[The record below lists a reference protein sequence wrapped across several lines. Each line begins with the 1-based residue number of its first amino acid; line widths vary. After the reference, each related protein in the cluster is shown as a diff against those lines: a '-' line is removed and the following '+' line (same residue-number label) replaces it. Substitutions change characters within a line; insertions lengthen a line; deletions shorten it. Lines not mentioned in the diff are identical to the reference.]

1 MLWVS
6 TLEEI
11 PKIKTEIPGPK
22 AKKIISESKKYLIT
36 TTRFDSLVISRA
48 ENDIIEDVDGNIFID
63 FAAGI
68 AVTNTGHRNKVII
81 DAIIKQLDRYIHSAP
96 HDFFD
101 DLQYKVAKKLTEIT
115 PGAFPKKVFFGNSG
129 TEAIEAAIKIA
140 KYSTKRFRFISFIR
154 GFHGRTHGSL
164 ALTASKPVHK
174 RGLFYTMPGVV
185 HVPYAYCY
193 RCPFGLDPSNC
204 NFRCA
209 KFIEE
214 QVLDTFLPPDEVA
227 AIFMEPIQGEGGY
240 IVPPD
245 GFVRN
250 VKRIAE
256 KYDMLFVDD
265 EIQSGFWRSGK
276 PFAIE
281 HYNVVPD
288 IITVAKSIANGVPL
302 SAAISKSE
310 LDFNTKG
317 VHSSTFG
324 GNALALAA
332 AIANI
337 EYFQR
342 EKIGERV
349 TKLGKHALSILN
361 EFKEETE
368 IVGDVRG
375 KGLMIGVEIV
385 KNKDSKEYATKIRDK
400 ICDEALKRGLIL
412 LPAGKSALRIAPPLT
427 IREQIF
433 DKGLEILMSIISDI
447 EKGKI

>member
-1 MLWVS
+1 MKNIVDL
-6 TLEEI
+6 
-11 PKIKTEIPGPK
+11 TE
-22 AKKIISESKKYLIT
+22 
-36 TTRFDSLVISRA
+36 R
-48 ENDIIEDVDGNIFID
+48 NIFHTYSRFPLTLKKGKGAVVWDEEDRQYID
-63 FAAGI
+63 FVAGI
-68 AVTNTGHRNKVII
+68 AVCNLGHCHPSVVKAAR
-81 DAIIKQLDRYIHSAP
+81 DQLDRLIHVSNLFYTEPQVKLSEMLKDNSFA
-96 HDFFD
+96 DKIFFC
-101 DLQYKVAKKLTEIT
+101 
-115 PGAFPKKVFFGNSG
+115 NSG
-129 TEAIEAAIKIA
+129 AEANEAMMKLV
-140 KYSTKRFRFISFIR
+140 KYGTGRKRCRAFYHA
-154 GFHGRTHGSL
+154 FHGRSQAVL
-164 ALTASKPVHK
+164 SLTASKWVQQDRFFP
-174 RGLFYTMPGVV
+174 TMPGVE
-185 HVPYAYCY
+185 HIPYPNPY
-193 RCPFGLDPSNC
+193 RNPWHIDGYAEPDELVN
-204 NFRCA
+204 RVIE
-209 KFIEE
+209 FIEE
-214 QVLDTFLPPDEVA
+214 YVFRHVPPHEVG
-227 AIFMEPIQGEGGY
+227 AIVFEPIQGEGGY
-240 IVPPD
+240 VIPPKNFFRELKKLLD
-245 GFVRN
+245 
-250 VKRIAE
+250 
-256 KYDMLFVDD
+256 KYGILFVDD

-310 LDFNTKG
+310 LDFDTKG

-337 EYFQR
+337 EYFER

-349 TKLGKHALSILN
+349 TKLGKQALSILN

-400 ICDEALKRGLIL
+400 ICNEALKRGLIL